1 MLLLVKYPYMDSVG
15 MREPEIDDLELLER
29 SCSMFVLRYL
39 LHHPRKNKTEIM
51 STEGRNLTT
60 KNRRIDE
67 LLAYNLLEVN
77 LTTKNRRIDE
87 LLAYNLLEVEE
98 GYRRETIYSL
108 SDQGRRIAEHLDAI
122 STILDEI
129 RPGMSEEGDV
139 YIDPDADALMN
150 HYRDN
155 PQ

>member
-1 MLLLVKYPYMDSVG
+1 MLLLVKYPYRDSVD

-67 LLAYNLLEVN
+67 LLAYNLLEV
-77 LTTKNRRIDE
+77 
-87 LLAYNLLEVEE
+87 EE

-108 SDQGRRIAEHLDAI
+108 SDQGRHIAEHLDEICA
-122 STILDEI
+122 ILDEI
-129 RPGMSEEGDV
+129 RPGMSADGVV
-139 YIDPDADALMN
+139 YI
-150 HYRDN
+150 N
-155 PQ
+155 PEKDKVLRPPHKGD

>member
-1 MLLLVKYPYMDSVG
+1 

-67 LLAYNLLEVN
+67 LLAYNLLEV
-77 LTTKNRRIDE
+77 
-87 LLAYNLLEVEE
+87 EE

-108 SDQGRRIAEHLDAI
+108 SDRGRRIAEHLDAI

-139 YIDPDADALMN
+139 YESLQGQPPVKAVRGVEN
-150 HYRDN
+150 SHYIRHEHEKR
-155 PQ
+155 

>member
-1 MLLLVKYPYMDSVG
+1 MLLLVKYPYGDSVD
-15 MREPEIDDLELLER
+15 MREAEIDDLELLER

-51 STEGRNLTT
+51 STEGR
-60 KNRRIDE
+60 
-67 LLAYNLLEVN
+67 N

>member
-1 MLLLVKYPYMDSVG
+1 MLLLVKYPYRDSMD

-67 LLAYNLLEVN
+67 LLAYNLLEV
-77 LTTKNRRIDE
+77 
-87 LLAYNLLEVEE
+87 EE

-108 SDQGRRIAEHLDAI
+108 SDQGRRIAQHLDEICA
-122 STILDEI
+122 ILDEI
-129 RPGMSEEGDV
+129 RPGMNDDETV
-139 YIDPDADALMN
+139 YV
-150 HYRDN
+150 N
-155 PQ
+155 PEATEMLEHSRKSK

>member
-1 MLLLVKYPYMDSVG
+1 MLLLVKYPYGNSVD

-67 LLAYNLLEVN
+67 LLAYNLLEV
-77 LTTKNRRIDE
+77 
-87 LLAYNLLEVEE
+87 EE

-108 SDQGRRIAEHLDAI
+108 SDQGRRIAEHLDGICA
-122 STILDEI
+122 ILDEI

-139 YIDPDADALMN
+139 YIDPDADAIMN

>member
-1 MLLLVKYPYMDSVG
+1 MLLLVKYPYMDSVV

-67 LLAYNLLEVN
+67 LLAYNLLEV
-77 LTTKNRRIDE
+77 
-87 LLAYNLLEVEE
+87 EE

-108 SDQGRRIAEHLDAI
+108 SDQGRRIAEHLDEICA
-122 STILDEI
+122 ILDEI
-129 RPGMSEEGDV
+129 RPGMNDDETV
-139 YIDPDADALMN
+139 YV
-150 HYRDN
+150 N
-155 PQ
+155 PEATEMLEHSRKSK

>member
-67 LLAYNLLEVN
+67 LLAYNLLEV
-77 LTTKNRRIDE
+77 
-87 LLAYNLLEVEE
+87 EE

-108 SDQGRRIAEHLDAI
+108 SDQGRRIAEHLDEICA
-122 STILDEI
+122 ILDEI
-129 RPGMSEEGDV
+129 RPPYSTRSGRG
-139 YIDPDADALMN
+139 
-150 HYRDN
+150 
-155 PQ
+155 

>member
-1 MLLLVKYPYMDSVG
+1 MLLLVKYPYRDSVD
-15 MREPEIDDLELLER
+15 MREPEIDDLEFLER

-67 LLAYNLLEVN
+67 LLAYNLLEV
-77 LTTKNRRIDE
+77 
-87 LLAYNLLEVEE
+87 EE

-108 SDQGRRIAEHLDAI
+108 SDQGRRIAEHLDEICA
-122 STILDEI
+122 ILDEI

-139 YIDPDADALMN
+139 YIDPDADAIMN

-155 PQ
+155 SQ

>member
-1 MLLLVKYPYMDSVG
+1 MLLLVKYPYRDSVD

-67 LLAYNLLEVN
+67 LLAYNLLEV
-77 LTTKNRRIDE
+77 
-87 LLAYNLLEVEE
+87 EE

-108 SDQGRRIAEHLDAI
+108 SDQGRRIAQHLDEICA
-122 STILDEI
+122 ILDEI
-129 RPGMSEEGDV
+129 RPGMNDDETV
-139 YIDPDADALMN
+139 YV
-150 HYRDN
+150 N
-155 PQ
+155 PEATEMLEHSRKSK

>member
-67 LLAYNLLEVN
+67 LLAYNLLEV
-77 LTTKNRRIDE
+77 
-87 LLAYNLLEVEE
+87 EE

-108 SDQGRRIAEHLDAI
+108 SDQGRRIAEHLDEICA
-122 STILDEI
+122 ILDEI
-129 RPGMSEEGDV
+129 RPGMNDDETV
-139 YIDPDADALMN
+139 YV
-150 HYRDN
+150 N
-155 PQ
+155 PEATEMLEHSRKSK

>member
-67 LLAYNLLEVN
+67 LLAYNLLEV
-77 LTTKNRRIDE
+77 
-87 LLAYNLLEVEE
+87 EE

-108 SDQGRRIAEHLDAI
+108 SDQGRRIAEHLDEICA
-122 STILDEI
+122 ILDEI
-129 RPGMSEEGDV
+129 RPGMNDDETV
-139 YIDPDADALMN
+139 YV
-150 HYRDN
+150 N
-155 PQ
+155 PEAIEMLEHSRKSK

>member
-60 KNRRIDE
+60 KNRRMSRK
-67 LLAYNLLEVN
+67 A
-77 LTTKNRRIDE
+77 TGGRQSTPCRT
-87 LLAYNLLEVEE
+87 
-98 GYRRETIYSL
+98 REDASPSIWMRSAPYSTR
-108 SDQGRRIAEHLDAI
+108 SGR
-122 STILDEI
+122 
-129 RPGMSEEGDV
+129 G
-139 YIDPDADALMN
+139 
-150 HYRDN
+150 
-155 PQ
+155 

>member
-1 MLLLVKYPYMDSVG
+1 MLLLVKYPYRDSVD

-67 LLAYNLLEVN
+67 LLAYNLLEV
-77 LTTKNRRIDE
+77 
-87 LLAYNLLEVEE
+87 EE

-108 SDQGRRIAEHLDAI
+108 SDQGRRIAQHLDEICAI
-122 STILDEI
+122 LNEI
-129 RPGMSEEGDV
+129 RPGMNDDETV
-139 YIDPDADALMN
+139 YV
-150 HYRDN
+150 N
-155 PQ
+155 PEATEMLEHSRKSK

>member
-1 MLLLVKYPYMDSVG
+1 MLLLVKYPYRDSVD

-29 SCSMFVLRYL
+29 SCSMF
-39 LHHPRKNKTEIM
+39 EIM
-51 STEGRNLTT
+51 STEGR
-60 KNRRIDE
+60 
-67 LLAYNLLEVN
+67 N

-108 SDQGRRIAEHLDAI
+108 SDQGRRIAEHLDEICA
-122 STILDEI
+122 ILDEI

-139 YIDPDADALMN
+139 YIDPDADAIMN
-150 HYRDN
+150 HYRN
-155 PQ
+155 NSQ

>member
-67 LLAYNLLEVN
+67 LLAYNLLEV
-77 LTTKNRRIDE
+77 
-87 LLAYNLLEVEE
+87 EE

-108 SDQGRRIAEHLDAI
+108 SDQGRRIAEHLDEICA
-122 STILDEI
+122 ILDEI
-129 RPGMSEEGDV
+129 RPGMNDDETV
-139 YIDPDADALMN
+139 
-150 HYRDN
+150 HVN
-155 PQ
+155 PEATEMLEHSRKSK

>member
-1 MLLLVKYPYMDSVG
+1 MLLLVKYPYGNSVD

-67 LLAYNLLEVN
+67 LLAYNLLEV
-77 LTTKNRRIDE
+77 
-87 LLAYNLLEVEE
+87 EE
-98 GYRRETIYSL
+98 GYRRETIL
-108 SDQGRRIAEHLDAI
+108 SDRGRRIAEHLDAI

-155 PQ
+155 PR

>member
-67 LLAYNLLEVN
+67 LLAYNLLEV
-77 LTTKNRRIDE
+77 
-87 LLAYNLLEVEE
+87 EE

-122 STILDEI
+122 SAILDEI
-129 RPGMSEEGDV
+129 RPGMSADGVV
-139 YIDPDADALMN
+139 YINPDKDKVLRPP
-150 HYRDN
+150 HKGD
-155 PQ
+155 

>member
-1 MLLLVKYPYMDSVG
+1 MLLLVKYPYRDSMD

-67 LLAYNLLEVN
+67 LLAYNLLEV
-77 LTTKNRRIDE
+77 
-87 LLAYNLLEVEE
+87 EE

-108 SDQGRRIAEHLDAI
+108 SDRGRRIAEHLDAI
-122 STILDEI
+122 SAILDEI

>member
-1 MLLLVKYPYMDSVG
+1 

-67 LLAYNLLEVN
+67 LLAYNLL
-77 LTTKNRRIDE
+77 D
-87 LLAYNLLEVEE
+87 VEE

-122 STILDEI
+122 SAILDEI
-129 RPGMSEEGDV
+129 RPGMNEDGDV
-139 YIDPDADALMN
+139 YIDPEMDTHMN
-150 HYRDN
+150 HYRAN
-155 PQ
+155 SR

>member
-1 MLLLVKYPYMDSVG
+1 MLLLVKYPYRDSVD

-67 LLAYNLLEVN
+67 LLAYNLLEV
-77 LTTKNRRIDE
+77 
-87 LLAYNLLEVEE
+87 EE

-108 SDQGRRIAEHLDAI
+108 SDQGRRIAEHLDEICA
-122 STILDEI
+122 ILDEI
-129 RPGMSEEGDV
+129 RPGMNDDETV
-139 YIDPDADALMN
+139 YV
-150 HYRDN
+150 N
-155 PQ
+155 PEATEMLEHSRKSK

>member
-15 MREPEIDDLELLER
+15 MRVPEIDDLELLER

-67 LLAYNLLEVN
+67 LLAYNLLEV
-77 LTTKNRRIDE
+77 
-87 LLAYNLLEVEE
+87 EE

-108 SDQGRRIAEHLDAI
+108 SDQGRRIAEHLDEICA
-122 STILDEI
+122 ILDEI
-129 RPGMSEEGDV
+129 RPGMNDDETV
-139 YIDPDADALMN
+139 YV
-150 HYRDN
+150 N
-155 PQ
+155 PEATEMLEHSRKSK

>member
-1 MLLLVKYPYMDSVG
+1 MLLLVKYLYGDSVD

-51 STEGRNLTT
+51 STEGR
-60 KNRRIDE
+60 
-67 LLAYNLLEVN
+67 N

>member
-1 MLLLVKYPYMDSVG
+1 MLLLVKYPYRDSMD

-67 LLAYNLLEVN
+67 LLAYNLLEV
-77 LTTKNRRIDE
+77 
-87 LLAYNLLEVEE
+87 EE

-108 SDQGRRIAEHLDAI
+108 SDQGRRIAEHLDEICA
-122 STILDEI
+122 ILDEI
-129 RPGMSEEGDV
+129 RPGMNDDETV
-139 YIDPDADALMN
+139 YV
-150 HYRDN
+150 N
-155 PQ
+155 PEATEMLEHSRKSK

>member
-1 MLLLVKYPYMDSVG
+1 MLLLVKYPYRDSVD

-51 STEGRNLTT
+51 STEGR
-60 KNRRIDE
+60 
-67 LLAYNLLEVN
+67 N

-139 YIDPDADALMN
+139 YIDPEADAIMN

-155 PQ
+155 SQ

>member
-1 MLLLVKYPYMDSVG
+1 MLLLVKYPYRDSVD

-51 STEGRNLTT
+51 STEGR
-60 KNRRIDE
+60 
-67 LLAYNLLEVN
+67 N

-139 YIDPDADALMN
+139 YIDPEAEAIMN

-155 PQ
+155 SQ

>member
-1 MLLLVKYPYMDSVG
+1 MVKYPYRDSVD

-60 KNRRIDE
+60 KNRRM
-67 LLAYNLLEVN
+67 
-77 LTTKNRRIDE
+77 NRRIDE

-108 SDQGRRIAEHLDAI
+108 SDRGRRIAEHLDAI

-139 YIDPDADALMN
+139 YIDPDADTLMN

-155 PQ
+155 PR

>member
-1 MLLLVKYPYMDSVG
+1 MLLLVKYPYRDSMD

-60 KNRRIDE
+60 KNRRI
-67 LLAYNLLEVN
+67 
-77 LTTKNRRIDE
+77 
-87 LLAYNLLEVEE
+87 
-98 GYRRETIYSL
+98 
-108 SDQGRRIAEHLDAI
+108 RIAQHLDEICA
-122 STILDEI
+122 ILDEI

-155 PQ
+155 SR

>member
-1 MLLLVKYPYMDSVG
+1 MLLLVKYPYRDSVD
-15 MREPEIDDLELLER
+15 MREPAIDDLELLER

-51 STEGRNLTT
+51 STEGR
-60 KNRRIDE
+60 
-67 LLAYNLLEVN
+67 N

>member
-1 MLLLVKYPYMDSVG
+1 MLLLVKYPYRDSMD

-67 LLAYNLLEVN
+67 LLAYNLLEV
-77 LTTKNRRIDE
+77 
-87 LLAYNLLEVEE
+87 EE

-108 SDQGRRIAEHLDAI
+108 SDRGRRIAEHLDAI

-155 PQ
+155 PR

>member
-1 MLLLVKYPYMDSVG
+1 MLLLVKYPYGNSVD

-67 LLAYNLLEVN
+67 LLAYNLLEV
-77 LTTKNRRIDE
+77 
-87 LLAYNLLEVEE
+87 EE
-98 GYRRETIYSL
+98 RETIYSL
-108 SDQGRRIAEHLDAI
+108 SDRGRRIAEHLDAI

-139 YIDPDADALMN
+139 YIDPDADAIMN

-155 PQ
+155 PR

>member
-1 MLLLVKYPYMDSVG
+1 MLLLVKYPYRDSVG

-67 LLAYNLLEVN
+67 LLAYNLLEV
-77 LTTKNRRIDE
+77 
-87 LLAYNLLEVEE
+87 EE

-108 SDQGRRIAEHLDAI
+108 SDQGRRIAEHLDEICA
-122 STILDEI
+122 ILDEI
-129 RPGMSEEGDV
+129 RPGMNDDETV
-139 YIDPDADALMN
+139 
-150 HYRDN
+150 HVN
-155 PQ
+155 PEATEMLEHSRKSK